1 MIQAPITPAAPVV
14 KMGLRG
20 SNNATTAS
28 SSIGSNGAANIPQKI
43 GLGYQQQQL
52 AALDAVTITTGK
64 PKSRATGVVADGSII
79 FQKPEAAVGSSARV
93 VAGMGSHNE
102 PSLATSSTAL
112 QNHHH
117 HSNSNSGSSSSSG
130 GGGGSNS
137 DIVGAENS
145 LINISMNERSQR
157 GSASKNS
164 RSNRS
169 RNRHTATDHFGQ
181 GAGESTTMEQEES
194 DAGTED
200 NASFIAAAVDSQT
213 LLGKRKSMYVCMPC
227 VYTL

>member
-1 MIQAPITPAAPVV
+1 
-14 KMGLRG
+14 MGLRG
-20 SNNATTAS
+20 SNNASTAS

-93 VAGMGSHNE
+93 VAGMGGHNE
-102 PSLATSSTAL
+102 PSLASGSTAL

-117 HSNSNSGSSSSSG
+117 SNSNSSSSG

-181 GAGESTTMEQEES
+181 GAEESTTMEQEES

-200 NASFIAAAVDSQT
+200 NASFIATAVDSQT

-227 VYTL
+227 LYTL

>member
-1 MIQAPITPAAPVV
+1 
-14 KMGLRG
+14 MGLRG
-20 SNNATTAS
+20 SNNASTA
-28 SSIGSNGAANIPQKI
+28 SNGAANIPQKI
-43 GLGYQQQQL
+43 GLGYQQQQQL

-93 VAGMGSHNE
+93 VAGMGGHNE
-102 PSLATSSTAL
+102 PSLASGSTAL

-117 HSNSNSGSSSSSG
+117 HSNSNSSSSSSG
-130 GGGGSNS
+130 GGGSSNS

-145 LINISMNERSQR
+145 LINFSMNERSQR

-169 RNRHTATDHFGQ
+169 RNRNTATDHFGQ

>member
-1 MIQAPITPAAPVV
+1 
-14 KMGLRG
+14 MGLRG

-79 FQKPEAAVGSSARV
+79 FQKPEVAVGSSARV
-93 VAGMGSHNE
+93 VAGMGGHNE
-102 PSLATSSTAL
+102 PSLASSSTAL

-117 HSNSNSGSSSSSG
+117 HHHSNSNSSGGG

-137 DIVGAENS
+137 DIVGAENC

-169 RNRHTATDHFGQ
+169 RNRHTAADHFGQ
-181 GAGESTTMEQEES
+181 GAEESTTMEQEES

-200 NASFIAAAVDSQT
+200 NASFVAAAVDSQT